1 MTHHL
6 IGESLPRLVWLLDY
20 GSVLIFALTG
30 ALVAS
35 RQQLDPVGFIFMAVL
50 TAVGGGT
57 MRDRR
62 SAVRAGGVPEAGSV
76 GTTAHALRHASPRS
90 SRRSAASRS
99 SLVTPRSGL
108 RRSAVD

>member
-35 RQQLDPVGFIFMAVL
+35 RQQLDP
-50 TAVGGGT
+50 
-57 MRDRR
+57 DRP
-62 SAVRAGGVPEAGSV
+62 AERAHVAQ
-76 GTTAHALRHASPRS
+76 TALRS
-90 SRRSAASRS
+90 SVRRGSGPSHGARTLGEALTLAFARVAASR
-99 SLVTPRSGL
+99 VL
-108 RRSAVD
+108 RTLDPEGAALIA